1 MANIC
6 ETRVVVHG
14 EIDALNRL
22 HQAIKDEENNGGNL
36 LNIWGRLTHSLDNVE
51 TERGEVVYFE
61 EPNKEDGTLAFTV
74 ESAWTQPTE
83 FFREVERYLNVRINY
98 FAFECG
104 CDICQKEDADG
115 DFPFNYYVDDMEN
128 GANEAEDFD
137 GLLAIYKNEISEKQ
151 YAFLEKYRSVKRLQ
165 NAVNHNRDKEG
176 KEHIFIHEV
185 EEVEF

>member
-36 LNIWGRLTHSLDNVE
+36 LNIWGRLTHSLDDVE

-74 ESAWTQPTE
+74 ESAWTQPVE

-104 CDICQKEDADG
+104 CGICQKEDADG

-128 GANEAEDFD
+128 GPAEEEDMD
-137 GLLAIYKNEISEKQ
+137 GLTALFEEELTEKQ
-151 YAFLEKYRSVKRLQ
+151 VESLMKSGSIKRLQ
-165 NAVNHNRDKEG
+165 NIINKKREKNGEDG
-176 KEHIFIHEV
+176 ITIHEV